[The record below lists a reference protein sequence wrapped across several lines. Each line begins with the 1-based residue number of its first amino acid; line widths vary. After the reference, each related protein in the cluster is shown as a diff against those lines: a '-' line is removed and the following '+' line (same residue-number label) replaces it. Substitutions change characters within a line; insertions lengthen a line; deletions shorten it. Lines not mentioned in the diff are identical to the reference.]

1 MTSIIVAYAAK
12 HYSFTRGDVNLT
24 LNSFILLLFSHLTK
38 GALMAVWYRVLDL
51 RSSGGAIGPYLRHYH
66 SAPGGSQ
73 KNKTRLYTEIF
84 DMSNHMTFAC
94 YIYEGGHNRR

>member
-51 RSSGGAIGPYLRHYH
+51 RSSGGAIYRQGTNHFRSGPTSGITIRPREEAKKIKLD
-66 SAPGGSQ
+66 
-73 KNKTRLYTEIF
+73 YTLKFLI
-84 DMSNHMTFAC
+84 C
-94 YIYEGGHNRR
+94 